1 LAGLSQVS
9 RYFVTNILGNKARN
23 ADLRTDAAKA
33 RKVRVKD
40 LCTGLKSG
48 ISDLVFRA
56 AKMAGGVCC
65 LADAVAWSDIA
76 LVQTILLDQ
85 RSAKHQIAIHGYHRI
100 Y

>member
-56 AKMAGGVCC
+56 AKMAGGVRC
-65 LADAVAWSDIA
+65 LANAVAWSDIA